1 MSRLSVPKLPDAAS
15 KEPFLRD
22 LVRFLT
28 DYLRQIQQQLNGISE
43 GVATSVNNA
52 TTDAPTGAVQAY
64 AQGDFV
70 LNSTPSEL
78 GSAGSKYIVHGWRCV
93 ASGAPGT
100 WVEVRTLT
108 GN

>member
-1 MSRLSVPKLPDAAS
+1 MSRLSVPKLPDAGTQPTFIR
-15 KEPFLRD
+15 E
-22 LVRFLT
+22 LVRYLT
-28 DYLRQIQQQLNGISE
+28 DYLRKIQDQLNGISE
-43 GVATSVNNA
+43 GSISSVTNA
-52 TTDAPTGAVQAY
+52 TTAAPTGAAQSY

-70 LNSTPSEL
+70 PNSTPTEL